1 MSKKLENHFIVKIF
15 VDTVHDLEKVYDKTV
30 GLIKDSKK
38 LEHTSI
44 VTKVPKAFWDDDV
57 MGMNAAER
65 ALTRIEE
72 RFWDPLESGS
82 EQGLLLAKDILQE
95 ELAKYHGE

>member
-1 MSKKLENHFIVKIF
+1 MSKRNNYIVHTFISTKKSLEEV
-15 VDTVHDLEKVYDKTV
+15 EKRTLDRMKFKWRKNSAVSWITRV
-30 GLIKDSKK
+30 PDSYAD
-38 LEHTSI
+38 E
-44 VTKVPKAFWDDDV
+44 DDCA
-57 MGMNAAER
+57 NAAER

-95 ELAKYHGE
+95 ELKKYHGE